1 MPIHVEVVTQE
12 KKLFEEK
19 EADMV
24 VIPGVEGV
32 LGVLPRHTP
41 LLTTMTLG
49 ELRIKK
55 GNAEESFA
63 IYGGVVEI
71 RPDKVVIMADE
82 ADFAANISLEE
93 AEEAR
98 ARASQILAEGPP
110 PEEHSLLVAE
120 LRRAEL
126 AINVARKTRSGAGS
140 IRIISPGDEDD
151 DNE

>member
-12 KKLFEEK
+12 RKLFEEK
-19 EADMV
+19 QADMV

-41 LLTTMTLG
+41 LLTTMSLG

-55 GNAEESFA
+55 GNAEESFV

-71 RPDKVVIMADE
+71 RPDKVVVMADV
-82 ADFAANISLEE
+82 ADFAADINLEE
-93 AEEAR
+93 IEAARER
-98 ARASQILAEGPP
+98 AAKILAEGPP
-110 PEEHSLLVAE
+110 PEEHTLLVTE

-126 AINVARKTRSGAGS
+126 AINVARKTRSRAGS
-140 IRIISPGDEDD
+140 IRIISQADEDS
-151 DNE
+151 EET